1 MTWTVSDVMTKSTTT
16 SRGPTAGITTTGDT
30 PLAVA
35 ASLLFQHHATVLG
48 VVDSRNHLV
57 GTVTRSQV
65 LKAFLRSDRA
75 MRREILKVVGRP
87 AAARVG
93 RVEVEVVRGLV
104 QLQGEIE
111 SEVEAERLTSLI
123 RAVPGVVGVESR
135 LSAPAAK
142 KTA

>member
-16 SRGPTAGITTTGDT
+16 SREPTAGITTTGDT
-30 PLAVA
+30 PLSVA

-48 VVDSRNHLV
+48 VVDSHNHLV

-75 MRREILKVVGRP
+75 IRREILKVVGRP
-87 AAARVG
+87 PAAGAE

-104 QLQGEIE
+104 QLQGEIA
-111 SEVEAERLTSLI
+111 SEVKAEQLIRLI

>member
-1 MTWTVSDVMTKSTTT
+1 MTWTVSDVMTRSTTT
-16 SRGPTAGITTTGDT
+16 SREPTAGITTTGDT

-65 LKAFLRSDRA
+65 LKAFLRSDKA
-75 MRREILKVVGRP
+75 IRREIVKVVGQTD
-87 AAARVG
+87 AGAG

-111 SEVEAERLTSLI
+111 SEVKAERLTRLI